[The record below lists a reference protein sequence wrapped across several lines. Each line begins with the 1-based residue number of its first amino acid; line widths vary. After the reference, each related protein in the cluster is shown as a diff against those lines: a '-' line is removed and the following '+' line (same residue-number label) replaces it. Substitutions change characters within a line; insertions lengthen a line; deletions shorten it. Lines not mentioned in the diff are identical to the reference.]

1 MSRAWEAAVNAEF
14 VAKVQKI
21 VEEWHNDETTDFQAM
36 QEIEY
41 VVEMH
46 G

>member
-1 MSRAWEAAVNAEF
+1 VSRAWEAAVNAEF

-21 VEEWHNDETTDFQAM
+21 VEEWRNGETDDHEAM
-36 QEIEY
+36 EELEDLVEIT
-41 VVEMH
+41 

>member
-1 MSRAWEAAVNAEF
+1 MNRAWEAAVNAEF
-14 VAKVQKI
+14 VAKVKRI
-21 VEEWHNDETTDFQAM
+21 VEEWHNDETTNFEAM

-41 VVEMH
+41 VVETH